1 MVFTPSSI
9 GYYLHY
15 SVIVHFI
22 ERKSIIHCIN
32 IDGCFQASM
41 KWGGQGKGGWG
52 EQLYKFQWM
61 PHYQALGSKE
71 KKSLKHT
78 CIKIAYWLYCFL
90 YVWALSHRAD
100 IAVQTNPKDQRA
112 HIHIQLTCE
121 CLTYSSRILQKC
133 FIFALRF
140 LSNALSA
147 LGIDMEFMPDKTEK
161 MYWTFF
167 PPQTTS

>member
-41 KWGGQGKGGWG
+41 KWGGQGKRGGG
-52 EQLYKFQWM
+52 GGSEQLYKFQWM

-78 CIKIAYWLYCFL
+78 
-90 YVWALSHRAD
+90 H
-100 IAVQTNPKDQRA
+100 
-112 HIHIQLTCE
+112 
-121 CLTYSSRILQKC
+121 
-133 FIFALRF
+133 ALR
-140 LSNALSA
+140 LH
-147 LGIDMEFMPDKTEK
+147 IDCIVSCMYEPCHTELTSRFK
-161 MYWTFF
+161 QTPKIRELIFTF
-167 PPQTTS
+167 S